1 MNNEYIISVLD
12 FSTGQVDIFMTF
24 LSEDEDHLVNQ
35 EAIDKAIEDR
45 GHRMSDCQ
53 WMMTETNKF
62 RLNIDI

>member
-1 MNNEYIISVLD
+1 MNNAYIISVLD

-24 LSEDEDHLVNQ
+24 LSEDEDYLVNQ

-62 RLNIDI
+62 KLSVDI